1 MKQQKWNQF
10 FLLIIFL
17 YLGDV
22 KAHSYFST
30 LGRGD
35 LYTIESLIQLSDAIS
50 QGVDGSYEIHT
61 DIQIANG
68 IKPDI
73 LKLEPGTSLKF
84 AKNTTLEI
92 DGVLIAVGTESAPIT
107 FKAVSEKWT
116 GITFSSKTDS
126 NACIL
131 QHVKIENAQIG
142 VSCQKS
148 SPQITNSQID
158 NCYLHAISAFSS
170 TPTVLENSFFNHR
183 GSTLI
188 HIDSSQADIR
198 QNTFDLQN
206 WQTGIRLIKSN
217 SHINSNQF
225 NGGKTAISFR
235 HATPQ
240 IKHNYISHCTIGIY
254 ADQSAPIIRKNQFFS
269 PR

>member
-1 MKQQKWNQF
+1 M
-10 FLLIIFL
+10 
-17 YLGDV
+17 
-22 KAHSYFST
+22 
-30 LGRGD
+30 
-35 LYTIESLIQLSDAIS
+35 
-50 QGVDGSYEIHT
+50 
-61 DIQIANG
+61 
-68 IKPDI
+68 
-73 LKLEPGTSLKF
+73 
-84 AKNTTLEI
+84 
-92 DGVLIAVGTESAPIT
+92 LIAVGTESAPIT

-131 QHVKIENAQIG
+131 QHVKIESAQIG

-254 ADQSAPIIRKNQFFS
+254 ADQSAPIIRRNQFFFTQTAITFGIATRVLLIKTS
-269 PR
+269 LSKASTVSIVKIQI